1 MSNPTLKDEM
11 KLLRSALIGMVGKDT
26 EGNYRPIFVREM
38 FADLKR
44 KPTLTFKNGEDFLK
58 QISE

>member
-1 MSNPTLKDEM
+1 MNNPPLKDEM

-26 EGNYRPIFVREM
+26 EGDYRPVFVREM

-44 KPTLTFKNGEDFLK
+44 KPTHTFKNREDFLK
-58 QISE
+58 KIS